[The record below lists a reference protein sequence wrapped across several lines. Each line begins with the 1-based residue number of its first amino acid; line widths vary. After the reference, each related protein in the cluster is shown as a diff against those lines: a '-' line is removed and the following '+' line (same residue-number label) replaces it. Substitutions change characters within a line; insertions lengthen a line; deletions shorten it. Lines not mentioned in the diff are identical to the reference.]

1 MYKKSKNIFHIAYYL
16 NYNWETTSLV
26 KNNLSKS
33 YVIISKQAAKYKEFQ
48 NKAMTYVPFLLTTIR
63 QKVQSFSAVKDT
75 GFPIGKNAVNKGIG
89 ARIGTR
95 KYE

>member
-1 MYKKSKNIFHIAYYL
+1 
-16 NYNWETTSLV
+16 
-26 KNNLSKS
+26 
-33 YVIISKQAAKYKEFQ
+33 
-48 NKAMTYVPFLLTTIR
+48 MTYVPFLLTTIR